1 MGLAL
6 PFRFR
11 ERSEMTSNSTSQDG
25 STIMT
30 LMTLLTVITVFFMGF
45 HGSGVVSS
53 TLTCH
58 QFTSFS
64 CFSSICLAILM
75 VIILLTIFLI
85 SSVTLIPNP
94 AFTSDLVYT
103 LGRPPK
109 K

>member
-1 MGLAL
+1 
-6 PFRFR
+6 
-11 ERSEMTSNSTSQDG
+11 
-25 STIMT
+25 
-30 LMTLLTVITVFFMGF
+30 
-45 HGSGVVSS
+45 
-53 TLTCH
+53 
-58 QFTSFS
+58 
-64 CFSSICLAILM
+64 M